1 MNARTPAGFLAAA
14 VVLAAG
20 CAGSQKAYSPSL
32 SEQVTDTIAVM
43 QSQDPNLKRWFD
55 DGSYGY
61 AVFPSV
67 GKGAIGIGGAY
78 GEGEVFEQ
86 GEPIGTA
93 TLSQATIGLQLGG
106 QAYSEVVFFRDR
118 MALEMFKASTLELSA
133 QASAVAVK
141 AGGSAD
147 ADYQAGVAI
156 FTMAK
161 GGLMFEASVGGQ
173 KFAFTPTDGGMP

>member
-1 MNARTPAGFLAAA
+1 MNARTLAGGLAAA
-14 VVLAAG
+14 VVFAAG
-20 CAGSQKAYSPSL
+20 CSSSQKADGPTL

-43 QSQDPNLKRWFD
+43 QSRDPNLKTWFD

-61 AVFPSV
+61 AVFPGV

-78 GEGEVFEQ
+78 GRGEVFEQ
-86 GEPIGTA
+86 GKRIGTA
-93 TLSQATIGLQLGG
+93 TLTQGTIGLQLGG
-106 QAYSEVVFFRDR
+106 QAYSEVVFLKDKR
-118 MALEMFKASTLELSA
+118 ALDMFKGDTLELSA
-133 QASAVAVK
+133 QASAVAIK

-147 ADYQAGVAI
+147 ADYDDGVAI

-173 KFAFTPTDGGMP
+173 KFDFLPTD

>member
-1 MNARTPAGFLAAA
+1 MHTRTLGGFLVAA

-20 CAGSQKAYSPSL
+20 CSGSQKAYGPTL

-43 QSQDPNLKRWFD
+43 QSSDPSLKRWFD

-78 GEGEVFEQ
+78 GKGEVFEQ
-86 GEPIGTA
+86 GRPIGTA
-93 TLSQATIGLQLGG
+93 SLTQGTIGLQLGG
-106 QAYSEVVFFRDR
+106 QAYSEVVFFKDKR
-118 MALEMFKASTLELSA
+118 ALNTFKANTLELSA

-147 ADYQAGVAI
+147 ADYEAGVAI

-173 KFAFTPTDGGMP
+173 EFKFTPTD